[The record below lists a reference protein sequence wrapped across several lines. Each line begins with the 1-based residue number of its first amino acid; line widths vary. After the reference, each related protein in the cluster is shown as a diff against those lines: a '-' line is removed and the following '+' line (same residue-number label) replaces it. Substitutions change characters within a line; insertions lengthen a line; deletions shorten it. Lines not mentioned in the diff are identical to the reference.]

1 LNTLTEQNKLEE
13 NLTPSVPSSSSAE
26 ENPND
31 FDDQFYT
38 VTSLDKTKFLDYINE
53 AKNNAKN
60 LETPPL
66 STIVDDTSSNRAD
79 AIVSNSIPIKTSPSP
94 SAYKENINSKHNSNH
109 SSNASLNSS
118 NNSMNDS
125 SKLSRNPSSAYL
137 KKLISENSP
146 NATKNNNN
154 NDDSLS
160 PSPSKAANNKESGIT
175 SNTSSLIGFST
186 SFLNSNEPELKE
198 YSGSSVSSHDDQ
210 NDSIDLNQFSASS
223 PVKSAKETQENY
235 DKKSTITTPP
245 APSNGVVSS
254 ADSSLPRNS
263 SLSPQ
268 SNYFYDEPGKT
279 SNSLLRT
286 TPTSASSKKSPQ
298 NNTNNSQT
306 KIISSNNT
314 TNNNIDKEK
323 RKPWYSVSNKKIIL
337 FTNNFNLKKSS
348 LINFLI

>member
-1 LNTLTEQNKLEE
+1 LNTLAEQNKLEE
-13 NLTPSVPSSSSAE
+13 NLTQSVPSSSSE

-38 VTSLDKTKFLDYINE
+38 VTSLDKNKFLDYINE
-53 AKNNAKN
+53 TKNNAKQS
-60 LETPPL
+60 EIQPL
-66 STIVDDTSSNRAD
+66 SKTNNASLVDDTSSNKAD

-94 SAYKENINSKHNSNH
+94 SAYKEDINSKHNSNH

-125 SKLSRNPSSAYL
+125 SKLSRNPSSVYL

-146 NATKNNNN
+146 NATKNNTN
-154 NDDSLS
+154 NDASLS
-160 PSPSKAANNKESGIT
+160 PSPSKAANKESGIT

-235 DKKSTITTPP
+235 DKKSTTTTTPP
-245 APSNGVVSS
+245 TPSNGAVSS

-263 SLSPQ
+263 SISPQ

-306 KIISSNNT
+306 KIISSNNSAN
-314 TNNNIDKEK
+314 NNNIDKEK
-323 RKPWYSVSNKKIIL
+323 RKPWYSVSNKK
-337 FTNNFNLKKSS
+337 FS
-348 LINFLI
+348 LLRITDFDFD